1 MTIFRVPVIVTL
13 APGNLKAEGLHEV
26 GECPGYQDVVVDP
39 NVDRQHHH
47 AIADPS
53 IVIFNNLETVSS
65 ATIDIRQNHGTSE
78 LHPDTIAIATGKGW
92 TVST

>member
-47 AIADPS
+47 AIADPL
-53 IVIFNNLETVSS
+53 IKILTNMETWLILPSKRGHS
-65 ATIDIRQNHGTSE
+65 FQTLMG
-78 LHPDTIAIATGKGW
+78 P
-92 TVST
+92 